1 MKSSMRHVF
10 AVTAF
15 VAACCP
21 PALAAGGTVFSDGTF
36 NTADWSIVDYSS
48 AQVSHSTSQDPAG
61 GNPGA
66 ARRQTMSLVT
76 FGPGTFDFDTVH
88 LLTFATYDPS
98 FSGAIAGLAFQFD
111 VINKVTINLGTGTE
125 GFFYRPVLRQGG
137 QDYVAVIT
145 APPRSTR
152 TWSTLPFTA
161 NLASDWDLVGTAT
174 GAPDFGATGLPMT
187 FGYQARVRL
196 TCSGVN
202 GCTTPTIIDALDN
215 YQVTIQSAVPE
226 PSSFL
231 LCLAGAAALG
241 WRRRFASRRS

>member
-48 AQVSHSTSQDPAG
+48 AQFSHSTSQDPAG

-76 FGPGTFDFDTVH
+76 FGPGTFDFFTVH

-111 VINKVTINLGTGTE
+111 VLNLVMTNLGGTPG

-137 QDYVAVIT
+137 QDFSPVIT
-145 APPRSTR
+145 PPRSTR
-152 TWSTLPFTA
+152 PWSTLPFTA

-187 FGYQARVRL
+187 FGYRAQVSM

-202 GCTTPTIIDALDN
+202 GCTTATIIDALDN